1 MANAYLAWMILAR
14 TRHELPDDRCGE
26 ELWFIAAPSTVFVF
40 LDGKITVGSAGV
52 QSQYRTLQPSYAN
65 RRKSLMWSAWAV
77 RGLSSLSVDHGWRY
91 TVIVSCL
98 NDSASQY
105 ELPLSELFASLIF
118 ALSLHVRDNCRI
130 NVSTL
135 CMDWAEI
142 TRNRSFV
149 TKTRPRSREPDIRW
163 THPAARVSRPP
174 QTQLS
179 VFIFTVRKI

>member
-1 MANAYLAWMILAR
+1 MSSLMIGAGR
-14 TRHELPDDRCGE
+14 SR
-26 ELWFIAAPSTVFVF
+26 WFIAAPSTVFVF

-52 QSQYRTLQPSYAN
+52 QGQYRTLQPSYAN

-118 ALSLHVRDNCRI
+118 LCTIIIHVRDNCRI